1 MEIRNPYTNHKIAVQ
16 KSTLHRYGI
25 FAKQD
30 IEKGEV
36 LEEVPSIIIPVMG
49 IDGSVERTSVSE
61 DCAFSNFV
69 FMWPCSKE
77 WRSNFTIQYRAIPFG
92 YGCLYNH
99 SSQNNATW
107 DDSDLCE
114 GAFKFFT
121 VNSID
126 EGEEILIDYGDI
138 LQATLDQD
146 ENFLRQFNLGI
157 KMNSSSKKRGPHLS
171 EGSYL

>member
-1 MEIRNPYTNHKIAVQ
+1 MEIRNPYTSHKIRVQ

-25 FAKQD
+25 FAKQAL
-30 IEKGEV
+30 EKGEV

-49 IDGSVERTSVSE
+49 IDGSVERMSVSE

-77 WRSNFTIQYRAIPFG
+77 WRSDFTIQYRAVPFG

-99 SSQNNATW
+99 SSKNNATW

-121 VNSID
+121 VSDIK
-126 EGEEILIDYGDI
+126 EGEEILINYGDI
-138 LQATLDQD
+138 LQVTNDQD
-146 ENFLRQFNLGI
+146 EDFLKKFNLGA
-157 KMNSSSKKRGPHLS
+157 KMNSLSEKRGPHLS
-171 EGSYL
+171 EESYM

>member
-1 MEIRNPYTNHKIAVQ
+1 MEIRNPYTSHKITVR
-16 KSTLHRYGI
+16 KSPLHRYGI

-49 IDGSVERTSVSE
+49 VDGSVEKISISE

-77 WRSNFTIQYRAIPFG
+77 WRSDFSIEYRAIPFG

-99 SSQNNATW
+99 SSENNATW
-107 DDSDLCE
+107 DDSDLCD

-121 VNSID
+121 VGDIA
-126 EGEEILIDYGDI
+126 EGEEIFINYGGT
-138 LQATLDQD
+138 LQATHDQD
-146 ENFLRQFNLGI
+146 ESFLAKFDLGA